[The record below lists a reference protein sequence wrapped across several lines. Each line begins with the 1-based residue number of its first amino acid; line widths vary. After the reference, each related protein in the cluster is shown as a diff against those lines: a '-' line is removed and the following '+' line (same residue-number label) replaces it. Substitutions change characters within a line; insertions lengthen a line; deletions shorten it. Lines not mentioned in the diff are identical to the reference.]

1 MTAEAEKSHISP
13 WWRKNPFI
21 KKKNE
26 SLRTVIEDFIER
38 TEEDM
43 IMTAVAADQ
52 SAQEHTLISNVLQMR
67 DLTAFDVMVP
77 RADIV
82 AVPIDISRDDLIAFI
97 RKTARSRFPVYE
109 SKLDE
114 VLGTVHI
121 KDVFLASPDDGA
133 FDLRAIVREV
143 PIISP
148 ALPVFDLLHMIRT
161 TRKSMMMV
169 VDEYG
174 GIDGLVT
181 ASDVVE
187 AIIGRLDDEHD
198 GDNARTF
205 VTRDDGSVI
214 ADGRLSIED
223 FESHFGDVLTD
234 EEQEEI
240 DTLGGLVM
248 ALAGRIPVRGEV
260 LQHSCG
266 LEFAV
271 LEADPRRVLKVLI
284 RKTPSTPSSQDA

>member
-1 MTAEAEKSHISP
+1 MTLEAEKNP
-13 WWRKNPFI
+13 LAWWRKNLFT

-38 TEEDM
+38 SEEETV
-43 IMTAVAADQ
+43 MTAIAADQ
-52 SAQEHTLISNVLQMR
+52 SAQEHTLISNVLLMR

-82 AVPIDISRDDLIAFI
+82 ALPVDISRDDLIAFI
-97 RKTARSRFPVYE
+97 RKTPRTRLPVYE
-109 SKLDE
+109 NKLDD
-114 VLGTVHI
+114 VLGIVHV
-121 KDVFLASPDDGA
+121 KDIFIAMNTDET
-133 FDLRAIVREV
+133 FNLRAIVREV

-148 ALPVFDLLHMIRT
+148 ALPVFDLLHMMRT
-161 TRKSMMMV
+161 ARKSMMMV

-187 AIIGRLDDEHD
+187 AIIGRLDDEYD
-198 GDNARTF
+198 VENNLTF
-205 VTRDDGSVI
+205 ITRDDGSAI
-214 ADGRLSIED
+214 ADARLSIPD
-223 FESHFGDVLTD
+223 FEAHFGDILTED
-234 EEQEEI
+234 EEEEI

-260 LQHSCG
+260 LQHSSG
-266 LEFAV
+266 LEFAI
-271 LEADPRRVLKVLI
+271 LEADPRRVLKILI
-284 RKTPSTPSSQDA
+284 RKTPSSQEA

>member
-1 MTAEAEKSHISP
+1 MTLEAEKNTLA
-13 WWRKNPFI
+13 WWRKNLFT

-38 TEEDM
+38 SEEETV
-43 IMTAVAADQ
+43 MTAIAADQ
-52 SAQEHTLISNVLQMR
+52 SAQEHTLISNVLLMR

-82 AVPIDISRDDLIAFI
+82 ALPVDISRDDLIAFI
-97 RKTARSRFPVYE
+97 RKTPRTRLPVYE
-109 SKLDE
+109 NKLDD
-114 VLGTVHI
+114 VLGVVHV
-121 KDVFLASPDDGA
+121 KDIFIAMNTDET
-133 FDLRAIVREV
+133 FNLRAIVREV

-148 ALPVFDLLHMIRT
+148 ALPVFDLLHMMRT
-161 TRKSMMMV
+161 ARKSMMMV

-187 AIIGRLDDEHD
+187 AIIGRLDDEYD
-198 GDNARTF
+198 VENNLTF
-205 VTRDDGSVI
+205 ITRDDGSAI
-214 ADGRLSIED
+214 ADARLSIPD
-223 FESHFGDVLTD
+223 FEAHFGDILTED
-234 EEQEEI
+234 EEEEI

-260 LQHSCG
+260 LQHSSG
-266 LEFAV
+266 LEFAI
-271 LEADPRRVLKVLI
+271 LEADPRRVLKILI
-284 RKTPSTPSSQDA
+284 RKTPSSQEA